1 MNDKIKN
8 SLIDNLFEGV
18 LQLNTV
24 DECYSFFEDLCTI
37 HEIQSL
43 AQRLEVAKMLK
54 DGRVYTEIGRRTGA
68 STATISRVNRALNYG
83 SDGYSLVLGRLEEKT
98 ENDKRKNK

>member
-1 MNDKIKN
+1 MNKKLRSE
-8 SLIDNLFEGV
+8 SLDNLFKGI
-18 LQLNTV
+18 LGLN
-24 DECYSFFEDLCTI
+24 DIGECYDFFEDICTV

-54 DGRVYTEIGRRTGA
+54 EHRTYNEICEKTGA

-83 SDGYSLVLGRLEEKT
+83 SEGYELVLERLAKE
-98 ENDKRKNK
+98 D